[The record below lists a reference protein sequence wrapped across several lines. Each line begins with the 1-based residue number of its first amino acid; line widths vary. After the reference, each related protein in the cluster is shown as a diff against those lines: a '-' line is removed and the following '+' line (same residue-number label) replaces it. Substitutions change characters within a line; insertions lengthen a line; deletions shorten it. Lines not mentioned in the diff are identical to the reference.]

1 MFGRMSSSGCSSL
14 WKEGCGGS
22 GILAVMYL
30 SAVRESKARDVEKGI
45 SEIDARRNKHTHVVV
60 FYAYVGHRWLFAFF
74 RNVCIGT
81 VIIIAGS
88 LLPLSV
94 EMCFFRLFKLV
105 LY

>member
-1 MFGRMSSSGCSSL
+1 MSSSGCSSL

-94 EMCFFRLFKLV
+94 EMRFFRLFKLV